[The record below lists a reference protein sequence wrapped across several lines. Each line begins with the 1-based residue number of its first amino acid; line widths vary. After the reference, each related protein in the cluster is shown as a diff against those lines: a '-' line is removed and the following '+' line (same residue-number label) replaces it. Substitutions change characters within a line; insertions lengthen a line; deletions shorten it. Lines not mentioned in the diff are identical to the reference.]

1 MPLLPPSL
9 AVAILALFLEAQP
22 FSMAPHVKIAPD
34 LPGRQEA
41 MAVLGRDETN
51 RGLPKRSGTW
61 QAAAQKGQ
69 LTYDHVEPDG
79 VLAPNPSLNPASLR
93 P

>member
-1 MPLLPPSL
+1 MPLLPPFL
-9 AVAILALFLEAQP
+9 AGLALFLEAQP
-22 FSMAPHVKIAPD
+22 FSMAPHVKIEPD
-34 LPGRQEA
+34 LPGNKKPWPFSDA
-41 MAVLGRDETN
+41 
-51 RGLPKRSGTW
+51 

-69 LTYDHVEPDG
+69 LTYDHVGPDG

>member
-1 MPLLPPSL
+1 MPCHCCRRPWP
-9 AVAILALFLEAQP
+9 AILALFLEAQP
-22 FSMAPHVKIAPD
+22 SSMAPHVKIAPD

-41 MAVLGRDETN
+41 MAVLGRDEQ
-51 RGLPKRSGTW
+51 RPSERSGTW

>member
-1 MPLLPPSL
+1 MSRLHPICQGDKKPW
-9 AVAILALFLEAQP
+9 P
-22 FSMAPHVKIAPD
+22 FS
-34 LPGRQEA
+34 
-41 MAVLGRDETN
+41 DE
-51 RGLPKRSGTW
+51 RPSERSGTW